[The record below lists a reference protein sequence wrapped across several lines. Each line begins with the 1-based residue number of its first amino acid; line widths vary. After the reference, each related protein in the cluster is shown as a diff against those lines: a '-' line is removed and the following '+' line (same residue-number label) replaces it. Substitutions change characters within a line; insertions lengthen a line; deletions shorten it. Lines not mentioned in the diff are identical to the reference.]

1 MTLPTIVSFWHGPLS
16 WLEVMCINSFL
27 RQGHP
32 IAVYSF
38 DPIENLPE
46 GAQWR
51 DAAEVLPREKL
62 VFYKGNGTPAVFS
75 DWFRLEL
82 LKRSAGVYV
91 DLDVYCLKPINISGE
106 YLFAWE
112 TNKSIN
118 NAVLFVAPDAPLLS
132 DLLAVFNQPGKQLLI
147 PYLPPVRKL
156 EVALRRMM
164 GEALPPENMQFGAT
178 GPMPLTYYVKE
189 RGLADRVLPASTFYP
204 VPYEKIPTLMKSG
217 SDLTTFVRPETVGI
231 HLWRSQ
237 LTDRGRADLQRPEQ
251 GSALASLQQGLFT

>member
-106 YLFAWE
+106 YLFR
-112 TNKSIN
+112 
-118 NAVLFVAPDAPLLS
+118 LGD
-132 DLLAVFNQPGKQLLI
+132 
-147 PYLPPVRKL
+147 
-156 EVALRRMM
+156 
-164 GEALPPENMQFGAT
+164 
-178 GPMPLTYYVKE
+178 
-189 RGLADRVLPASTFYP
+189 
-204 VPYEKIPTLMKSG
+204 
-217 SDLTTFVRPETVGI
+217 
-231 HLWRSQ
+231 
-237 LTDRGRADLQRPEQ
+237 
-251 GSALASLQQGLFT
+251 QQID